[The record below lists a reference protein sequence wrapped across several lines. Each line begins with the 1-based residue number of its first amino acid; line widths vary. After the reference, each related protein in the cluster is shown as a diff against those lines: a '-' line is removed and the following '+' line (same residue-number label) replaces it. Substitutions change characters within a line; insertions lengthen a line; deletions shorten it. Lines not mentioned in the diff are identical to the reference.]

1 MKFTTFSLALGL
13 SLALGGCLSSPAPK
27 ASRPA
32 AVIRSIPFTPQNA
45 LSRVNAYRQAQ
56 GVPPVRLDPVLMR
69 AAASHSK
76 AMEASGT
83 MSHDTGGEFS
93 ARLASF
99 GVGRAAAVENIAA
112 GQKSLD
118 EVMQGWRNSSGHAA
132 NLRNPAMTRMGI
144 AASGGYWT
152 LIMTAD

>member
-1 MKFTTFSLALGL
+1 MKFPILALILGL
-13 SLALGGCLSSPAPK
+13 SLAPAGCVPAPT
-27 ASRPA
+27 ASRSIAP
-32 AVIRSIPFTPQNA
+32 IPSIPFTPQNA
-45 LSRVNAYRQAQ
+45 LSRVNAYRQSQ
-56 GVPPVRLDPVLMR
+56 GAPPVRIDPVLMR

-76 AMEASGT
+76 AMEASRT
-83 MSHDTGGEFS
+83 MSHDVGGEFS
-93 ARLASF
+93 SRLASF

-118 EVMQGWRNSSGHAA
+118 EVMEGWRNSSGHAA
-132 NLRNPAMTRMGI
+132 NLRNPAMARMGI